1 MRPTREVLVTIMSIN
16 LDDDR
21 GQAVP
26 LVLALAAVAIVL
38 TVAFGVFTGD
48 VVDAGRA
55 RTAAD
60 AAALAGVEGGR
71 PASVRLAAAHHG
83 TVTAWRRQGR
93 VVTVTVRVGAATASA
108 SATGGPVGVGAPP
121 PADHARPRSRGA
133 VAYAGPS

>member
-1 MRPTREVLVTIMSIN
+1 MSTRLMSTH
-16 LDDDR
+16 LGDDR

-26 LVLALAAVAIVL
+26 LVLALVALGVVLALAV
-38 TVAFGVFTGD
+38 GVFAGD

-71 PASVRLAAAHHG
+71 AASTRLAAAHDG
-83 TVTAWRRQGR
+83 TLTAWRRAGR

-108 SATGGPVGVGAPP
+108 SATGGPIDGPVGAGA
-121 PADHARPRSRGA
+121 ADARPRSGEP
-133 VAYAGPS
+133 VAYAGQS